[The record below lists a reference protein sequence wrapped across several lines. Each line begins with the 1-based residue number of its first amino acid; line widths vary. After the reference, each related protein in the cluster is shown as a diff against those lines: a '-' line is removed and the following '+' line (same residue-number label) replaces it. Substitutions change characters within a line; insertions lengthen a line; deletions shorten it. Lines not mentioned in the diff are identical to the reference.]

1 MAEAVARSGRG
12 RELIFA
18 GAAVGVA
25 IVLVGILVL
34 FAGAKLDA
42 PTLSLAVACAALL
55 YALRGLFAVVNA
67 LSRTDLE
74 VALGAD
80 TAGRVLSELRDEKKR
95 VLRAIKELD
104 FDFGMGKLSQ
114 ADYDEIRGKY
124 QARAIEVMRDLDEG
138 GALHPEVQA
147 LLEGAP
153 APSESEPKP
162 ESEPTPETDA
172 APDAEETADGEDPP
186 ASAEQS
192 RPDAA
197 TSRVCVNCE
206 SGNDLD
212 AKFCKECGKPL
223 AAPAK
228 KEEA

>member
-18 GAAVGVA
+18 GVAVAVA
-25 IVLVGILVL
+25 IVLVGVLVA

-67 LSRTDLE
+67 LSRTDVE

-80 TAGRVLSELRDEKKR
+80 SAGRVLSELRDEKKR

-104 FDFGMGKLSQ
+104 FDYGMGKLSQ

-124 QARAIEVMRDLDEG
+124 QARAIEVMRDLDGG

-147 LLEGAP
+147 LLDGGPGPNEPGDEPGPEPERATDGEAESSDAP
-153 APSESEPKP
+153 AE
-162 ESEPTPETDA
+162 
-172 APDAEETADGEDPP
+172 
-186 ASAEQS
+186 AEQS
-192 RPDAA
+192 RPDAS
-197 TSRVCVNCE
+197 TSRVCANCE

-223 AAPAK
+223 AAQTEVGA
-228 KEEA
+228 